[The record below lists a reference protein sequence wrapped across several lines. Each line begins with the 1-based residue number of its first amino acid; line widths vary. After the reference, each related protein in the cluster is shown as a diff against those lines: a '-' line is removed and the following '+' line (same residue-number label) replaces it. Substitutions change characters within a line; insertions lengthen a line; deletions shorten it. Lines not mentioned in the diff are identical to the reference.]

1 MKSNYFIKSLGVWGI
16 WLGIIIAICATFL
29 GIDFIHIWIF
39 EGIQDVGSLTS
50 TLAFINWLFYGGITM
65 VEILVGGLIIGGFYE
80 TMQDYKKIEKRVKT
94 SIPVPEY
101 TFTENKELIKKYK
114 KEEK

>member
-1 MKSNYFIKSLGVWGI
+1 MKSNYFIKALGVWGI
-16 WLGIIIAICATFL
+16 WTGIIVGICAVFL

-39 EGIQDVGSLTS
+39 EGIRDVESLT
-50 TLAFINWLFYGGITM
+50 FFNWFRYGFITM
-65 VEILVGGLIIGGFYE
+65 LEILVGGLIIGGFYE
-80 TMQDYKKIEKRVKT
+80 TMQDYEKIEKRVKT